1 MDSGDADETSGQ
13 NEDCA
18 FEETATSIEEDDKE
32 ESIVMTSSPLSVITT
47 TQPDENGDVFLTTG
61 PMETSQV
68 ESLSF
73 CF

>member
-1 MDSGDADETSGQ
+1 MDSGDADETTGQ

-18 FEETATSIEEDDKE
+18 FEETATPNEEDDKE

-47 TQPDENGDVFLTTG
+47 TQPGENGDVFFTTG

-68 ESLSF
+68 
-73 CF
+73 